1 MPDEHKLQEMQRE
14 RAIVKS
20 CTELERLFKV
30 DIVQVSS
37 SLSALTS
44 KLTTKVAAD
53 QEIELQL
60 HFVNK
65 ARNPYELP
73 VLKRFTMKADE
84 AGKKFLAQFESVA
97 KQASAYYN

>member
-1 MPDEHKLQEMQRE
+1 MQRE
-14 RAIVKS
+14 RGIVKS

-30 DIVQVSS
+30 DIAQVSS

-44 KLTTKVAAD
+44 KLSTKAAAEPD
-53 QEIELQL
+53 IEVQL

-65 ARNPYELP
+65 ERNPFVLP
-73 VLKRFTMKADE
+73 VLKRYTMKADE
-84 AGKKFLAQFESVA
+84 AGKKFLSQFELVA